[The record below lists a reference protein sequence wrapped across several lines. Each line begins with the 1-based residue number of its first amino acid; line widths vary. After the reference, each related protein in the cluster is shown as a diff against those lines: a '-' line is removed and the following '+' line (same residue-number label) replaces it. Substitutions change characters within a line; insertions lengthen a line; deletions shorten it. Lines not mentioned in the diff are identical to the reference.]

1 MSKKFIPEQFKNLE
15 VEDITAL
22 GKGVVKS
29 KEGKVIFVSGV
40 IPGNKIS
47 LETFKKRKGSF
58 EGKLIKM
65 NEPSKDRILPECEH
79 FGICGG
85 CKWQNMSYE
94 VQLLFK
100 QKQILNNLKNLS
112 GMVLPEIE
120 NIQPAPEPYF
130 YRNKMEYTFSNKRW
144 LTADEIADKSMKIEK
159 KGLGFHKAGM
169 WDKVVDIHKCYLQ
182 PEPANEIRNSI
193 KSFALEN
200 ELEFFNPSKQEG
212 FLRSLMIRNSNR
224 GELMVLIQFLDENK
238 SQREALMNFLKDQ
251 FEIASL
257 LYCIN
262 SKSNDTLYDQEVICY
277 SGKSYIT
284 EEMDGLHFKINAKSF
299 FQTNTRQAYE
309 LYKIARD
316 FAGLHGKELVYDL
329 YTGIGTIAQ
338 FVAKECNKVVG
349 VESVPEAIKAAQYNA
364 KDNGIKNAFF
374 EVGDMRKVFN
384 QDFITKHGKAD
395 VVITDPPRNGMHR
408 DVVKQLLL
416 LKPEKIVYLSCNNA
430 TQARDLYLMKEKYK
444 LVRSRAVDMFPQ
456 TQHVEN
462 VVLLEKI

>member
-1 MSKKFIPEQFKNLE
+1 MSKKFIPEHFKNLE
-15 VEDITAL
+15 VEDITAR

-40 IPGNKIS
+40 IPGDKIS
-47 LETFKKRKGSF
+47 VETFKKRQGYF
-58 EGKLIKM
+58 EGKLIDI
-65 NEPSKDRILPECEH
+65 NEPSKDRITPECKH

-94 VQLLFK
+94 SQLLFK
-100 QKQILNNLKNLS
+100 QKQILNNLQNLS

-120 NIQPAPEPYF
+120 HILSAPKAYF
-130 YRNKMEYTFSNKRW
+130 YRNKMEYAFSSQRW
-144 LTADEIADKSMKIEK
+144 LTAKEISDKSKKIER

-169 WDKVVDIHKCYLQ
+169 WDKVVDIHECYLQ

-200 ELEFFNPSKQEG
+200 ELEFFNPRKQEG
-212 FLRSLMIRNSNR
+212 FLRSLMIRNSDC
-224 GELMVLIQFLDENK
+224 GDFMVLIQFFKENK
-238 SQREALMNFLKDQ
+238 SQSEALMDHLKKH
-251 FEIASL
+251 FKIASL

-262 SKSNDTLYDQEVICY
+262 SKVNDTLYDQEIICY
-277 SGKSYIT
+277 DGKSYIT
-284 EEMDGLHFKINAKSF
+284 EEMEGLHFKINAKSF
-299 FQTNTRQAYE
+299 FQTNTKQAHE

-316 FAGLHGKELVYDL
+316 FAGLKVDKIVYDL
-329 YTGIGTIAQ
+329 YTGTGTIAQ
-338 FVAKECNKVVG
+338 FVAKDCFKVVG
-349 VESVPEAIKAAQYNA
+349 VESVPEAIEAAQSNA

-384 QDFITKHGKAD
+384 QDFITRHGKAD
-395 VVITDPPRNGMHR
+395 VVITDPPRNGMHP